1 MLSKRQGNWRSSGLV
16 AAALGAGLLASHAPA
31 SELIYQPINPAFGGS
46 PSNAGWLMDSASIQ
60 NEHRLGVGTGAGG
73 DDGTLTP
80 AQEFAATLQRRLL
93 FAVSDRIVD
102 ELFQGDDP
110 EGNFQVEGTV
120 ISYRREGNLLHL
132 TIFDGVNETE
142 ITIPAG
148 F

>member
-1 MLSKRQGNWRSSGLV
+1 MKIGSRT
-16 AAALGAGLLASHAPA
+16 AGLPALALAMGLCATSALA
-31 SELIYQPINPAFGGS
+31 SELLYQPINPAFGGS
-46 PSNAGWLMDSASIQ
+46 PANAGWLMDSAGVQ
-60 NEHRLGVGTGAGG
+60 NQHRPDFGNGLGGN
-73 DDGTLTP
+73 DGTLTP

-102 ELFQGDDP
+102 ELFQGTDP

>member
-1 MLSKRQGNWRSSGLV
+1 MRFSWTAYRRAGLIAATFATGMMAAQ
-16 AAALGAGLLASHAPA
+16 AAASDLV
-31 SELIYQPINPAFGGS
+31 YQPINPAFGGS
-46 PSNAGWLMDSASIQ
+46 PANAGWLMDSAGAQ
-60 NEHRLGVGTGAGG
+60 NQHRPDFGTDPDG
-73 DDGTLTP
+73 DGTLTP

-93 FAVSDRIVD
+93 FAVSDRIVS
-102 ELFQGDDP
+102 ELFEGDDP

>member
-1 MLSKRQGNWRSSGLV
+1 MTVGLF
-16 AAALGAGLLASHAPA
+16 AAPALASD
-31 SELIYQPINPAFGGS
+31 LIYQPINPAFGGS
-46 PSNAGWLMDSASIQ
+46 PSNAGWLMESAGIQ
-60 NEHRLGVGTGAGG
+60 NQHRPISGGGAGG
-73 DDGTLTP
+73 GAGTLTP

-93 FAVSDRIVD
+93 FAVSDSIVG
-102 ELFQGDDP
+102 ELFQGTDP

-132 TIFDGVNETE
+132 NIFDGVNQTE